1 MYHKLFEY
9 DQSLFVCPQK
19 FLACG
24 AVAAAVGSK
33 EIIDR
38 RAYDNGYYYG
48 ERAVEV
54 ETEAVKLFG
63 GEVACNER
71 KYKYR

>member
-1 MYHKLFEY
+1 MEQLRWQQ
-9 DQSLFVCPQK
+9 DQKKQE
-19 FLACG
+19 FLG
-24 AVAAAVGSK
+24 ELIHRG
-33 EIIDR
+33 
-38 RAYDNGYYYG
+38 AYDNGYYYG